1 MCGDAHRPRSELFDS
16 VARLA
21 QSFKFSD
28 PKVVTTSVT
37 RLSSIQPKTCLM
49 SVLLRPQSIK
59 ISRSDSPDPI
69 IHTPAP
75 IIEMKGVYKGYS
87 NGVTRSEVLS
97 NINLKIREGE
107 FLAVVG
113 FSGSGKT
120 TFTQLLAGLI
130 KPNQGTITMKAKPIT
145 GPSPDRGMV
154 FQNDSLLPWLTVRG
168 NIALSVNAVFK
179 SWSKL
184 ARRDHVERFIEMVGL
199 SHAAHLRPH
208 ELSGGMRQR
217 TSLARTLAL
226 KPKVLLLDEP
236 WSTLDALTRSRHGDE
251 ILKIWAEE
259 RQTCLM
265 ITNDLDDAI
274 MVADR
279 IVPLNPGPN
288 ASLGPVFTVGLD
300 RPRDKTEL
308 NDDEHFK
315 GLRNAVTNYLVAV
328 RQRARKEERTSTQ
341 SLKFR
346 LPGIEPQDLNRPF
359 RAIRN
364 TPPR

>member
-1 MCGDAHRPRSELFDS
+1 
-16 VARLA
+16 
-21 QSFKFSD
+21 
-28 PKVVTTSVT
+28 
-37 RLSSIQPKTCLM
+37 M
-49 SVLLRPQSIK
+49 SVLLRPETIK
-59 ISRSDSPDPI
+59 ITRSDSPDPVL
-69 IHTPAP
+69 HAPAP
-75 IIEMKGVYKGYS
+75 IIEMKGVYKGYGS
-87 NGVTRSEVLS
+87 GVTRTEVLS

-130 KPNQGTITMKAKPIT
+130 KPDQGTITMDGKRVT
-145 GPSPDRGMV
+145 GPSPERGMV
-154 FQNDSLLPWLTVRG
+154 FQNYSLLPWLTVRG

-179 SWSKL
+179 NWSKQ
-184 ARRDHVERFIEMVGL
+184 ARRDHVDRFIEMVGL
-199 SHAAHLRPH
+199 SHAAHRRPH

-236 WSTLDALTRSRHGDE
+236 LSALDALTRSQLGDE
-251 ILKIWAEE
+251 ILKIWGEE

-265 ITNDLDDAI
+265 ITNDVDEAI

-300 RPRDKTEL
+300 RPRNKTEL
-308 NDDEHFK
+308 NDNEHFK

-328 RQRARKEERTSTQ
+328 RQRARKEEQASTQ
-341 SLKFR
+341 HLKFR
-346 LPGIEPQDLNRPF
+346 LPEIEPQDLSRPF
-359 RAIRN
+359 RAIHN